1 MNSTESKSFK
11 KKISLTSPPNIYKYI
26 NEIITQINYIK
37 LISQEYQLVCVYK
50 GDLDC
55 RNNYNKINKN

>member
-50 GDLDC
+50 ADLDC

>member
-26 NEIITQINYIK
+26 NDIITQIKSSLYLK
-37 LISQEYQLVCVYK
+37 S
-50 GDLDC
+50 
-55 RNNYNKINKN
+55 IN